1 MQTKI
6 EMSGASNIICG
17 VRFFEV
23 LKGIHSITGHVCPR
37 AALLSVL
44 YIVVGSLSFGAV
56 ADDTRSEWA
65 ALSIVDVGEFPWDE
79 DPRFGS
85 MSKSFFRGPDTGSF
99 IYSHWAPTWDTEL
112 RPDPLGSHYHHWSEW
127 AYMLDGDFLIQ
138 ETVNPRQQN
147 GVLNR
152 FTKGTWLDRP
162 AYSLHGGSWATGGAR
177 AQNSGTLILYEEG
190 DGSVVTVGP
199 KGDHFKPDF
208 PDKPVP
214 YDPDWQ
220 AVEQFTRP
228 WIVDTVADL
237 EWETDT
243 EVAGRLVKWLSDD
256 QTAGFR
262 ARLIKIPPG
271 WTAPKGT
278 RKAYFHKANRMRY
291 VLYGDMRVWSFDD
304 PDSVGEVSKASKD
317 FFIYQPAGSI
327 WGYGIEPVTEQ
338 GAVWL
343 EVTYAEGVTHG
354 GGKIEEP
361 TEIH

>member
-1 MQTKI
+1 MRITI
-6 EMSGASNIICG
+6 GLPSISGLFYGARPLEI
-17 VRFFEV
+17 
-23 LKGIHSITGHVCPR
+23 LKGIPLTVGYVFRR
-37 AALLSVL
+37 AALMGALYVVVAGLPFSVFATDARTKWT
-44 YIVVGSLSFGAV
+44 SL
-56 ADDTRSEWA
+56 
-65 ALSIVDVGEFPWDE
+65 LIVDVGNFPLDE
-79 DPRFGS
+79 HPRFGS
-85 MSKSFFRGPDTGSF
+85 MSKTFFRGPDTGSF

-112 RPDPLGSHYHHWSEW
+112 RPSPLGSHYHHWSEW

-138 ETVNPRQQN
+138 ETVIPGQQN

-177 AQNSGTLILYEEG
+177 AQNSGTLIIYEEG

-228 WIVDTVADL
+228 WIVDTVAGL
-237 EWETDT
+237 EWEMDT
-243 EVAGRLVKWLSDD
+243 KVAGRLVKWLSDD
-256 QTAGFR
+256 QTEGFR

-271 WTAPKGT
+271 WTAPEAT
-278 RKAYFHKANRMRY
+278 RKTYFQNANRMRY
-291 VLYGDMRVWSFDD
+291 VVYGDMRVWSFDD
-304 PDSVGEVSKASKD
+304 PDSAGEVRKVSKD
-317 FFIYQPAGSI
+317 FFVYQPAGSI
-327 WGYGIEPVTEQ
+327 WGYGDGPVSEQ

-343 EVTYAEGVTHG
+343 EVTYAKGVAHG
-354 GGKIEEP
+354 GGKIEEA
-361 TEIH
+361 TEIP

>member
-1 MQTKI
+1 MGALYVVVAGLPFSVFATDASTKWT
-6 EMSGASNIICG
+6 S
-17 VRFFEV
+17 
-23 LKGIHSITGHVCPR
+23 
-37 AALLSVL
+37 LL
-44 YIVVGSLSFGAV
+44 
-56 ADDTRSEWA
+56 
-65 ALSIVDVGEFPWDE
+65 IVDVGNFPLDE
-79 DPRFGS
+79 HPRFGS
-85 MSKSFFRGPDTGSF
+85 MSKTFFRGPDTGSF

-112 RPDPLGSHYHHWSEW
+112 RPSPLGSHYHHWSEW

-138 ETVNPRQQN
+138 ETVNPGQQN

-177 AQNSGTLILYEEG
+177 AQNSGTLIIYEEG

-228 WIVDTVADL
+228 WIVDTVAGL
-237 EWETDT
+237 EWEMDT
-243 EVAGRLVKWLSDD
+243 KVAGRLVKWLSDD
-256 QTAGFR
+256 QTEGFR

-271 WTAPKGT
+271 WTAPEAT
-278 RKAYFHKANRMRY
+278 RKTYFQNANRMRY
-291 VLYGDMRVWSFDD
+291 VVYGDMRVWSFDD
-304 PDSVGEVSKASKD
+304 PDSAGEVRKVSKD
-317 FFIYQPAGSI
+317 FFVYQPAGSI
-327 WGYGIEPVTEQ
+327 WGYGDGPVSEQ

-343 EVTYAEGVTHG
+343 EVTYAQGVAHG
-354 GGKIEEP
+354 GGKIEEA
-361 TEIH
+361 TEIP